1 MNRNIRRL
9 CCLLL
14 ALAMAAGSLYALAED
29 PAAAVSGEPLPEAAA
44 EPLPE
49 AAAEPLP
56 EAAAE
61 PLPEAAAEPLPE
73 AAAEPQPEAAAE
85 PLLEAAAEPLPEAA
99 EEPLPEAATEPL
111 PEAAAE
117 PLPEAAEEPLPE
129 AAEEPLPEAAAESL
143 PEAAAEPQPEATED
157 PLPEVTEGPLPEVT
171 EGPLPE
177 ETSAPEEA
185 SDAEP
190 ESDPEPE
197 KENFLLT
204 AEVDTVT
211 VTLSA
216 EGPWET
222 GWTFRFTRFPLGIAA
237 AEKALGLPETEAS
250 ANVLHR
256 IFEVSGEEAG
266 QKLKVV
272 LEKAGILAFRKD
284 HPDSDCTVRLFRI
297 TGEQEPKAESEDV
310 HFSWKEDKVTF
321 SVLPNIKYDLV
332 LIALPAPEP
341 SPAAEESASA
351 SEPAEDAPAAEPE
364 EDAPSAEPAA
374 DVPAAEPAA
383 GAPAAEAAAA
393 EAPAE
398 APAALLPAETPAE
411 APFHESVT
419 VDGIRVTVSAP
430 AGVFP
435 AGSTLQVLRV
445 SGSLEDLAEAA
456 VRERMSS
463 AEEIAASWSFD
474 ITVLSPEGEEL
485 QPANRQAVSI
495 SFAFAE
501 ASDPNLKTDIYHM
514 KESGQGALDAEL
526 LDTHTEEGSVSGTTT
541 GFSIYTLTVSYQRR
555 SVDLLPGSSMP
566 VAGMLNAVGLDG
578 VPSAVSL
585 EEGGASGCFSLRGTD
600 AASWAVQAGNEPVN
614 ASPFLKANIRDV
626 EYEIGL
632 YLLDPLEGET
642 EINYLDETGSE
653 RKLEA
658 GYSLVNCST
667 WQETEDNAGFWVV
680 KENLTLPRR
689 AVVVGNIKLI
699 LCDGCTLTAEEGIQV
714 SPGNSLTVYS
724 QHSGTGALT
733 ATAKEASGAQQATGA
748 GIGGAYS
755 ADGTGSAGTILLC
768 GGSVTA
774 AAGMDG
780 CAGIG
785 GGSKGSAVVKIL
797 GGSVTAAGKG
807 DAPGIGGT
815 GAETQVAI
823 SGGKVSASG
832 GAENASGVTGY
843 TGRTLSFLNGIQVT
857 DTSVAASSEDPSSNE
872 TDVASRAG
880 TTDANGVT
888 YAPDGS
894 VYTGV
899 STVVDN
905 KTSGVVFSSESNVS
919 EKYRKEDVPPE
930 HTPKDLR
937 SGSNQRWIEQMR
949 AHAGAVSG
957 GPMNSLAAGADA
969 PGIAGETETEVP
981 EGEALNVLL
990 ITLPR
995 SELERDDWKSLPEKA
1010 VLFSNHWTE
1019 EEDIGDA
1026 SGLLAAGMQD
1036 VRKEEYKDYWVSPAA
1051 PDTAEEVI
1059 SGFGFRG
1066 PGMTVSSPAAPGAP
1080 VGPGSV
1086 SVESGPMGPAGES
1099 APSAGPGTS
1108 VQQTGP
1114 LSPAGDTSPSAGPG
1128 AAAEETGPRSPAED
1142 TSLSSGSGASKSSP
1156 GSGNSKE
1163 SAMSA
1168 GPKEGPG
1175 NPAGSTGAARSSGQA
1190 GPTGPVRSP
1199 GQAGTEGPGGS
1210 PVLSAQ
1216 DSESLALTPED
1227 AAQWLR
1233 TEGADPNSSAIPFF
1247 LCVDRKTDAS
1257 EASAGEDV
1265 SAAALIRELEQQDL
1279 LRRTVVICAVV
1290 GDASEAAGV
1299 ALPLLVFHP
1308 DWPEGASV
1316 AEPVQPRDVLPTVLQ
1331 LGTLNSETRRK
1342 VLETLPGR
1350 DLFSLPEL
1358 LPAP

>member
-1 MNRNIRRL
+1 
-9 CCLLL
+9 
-14 ALAMAAGSLYALAED
+14 
-29 PAAAVSGEPLPEAAA
+29 
-44 EPLPE
+44 
-49 AAAEPLP
+49 
-56 EAAAE
+56 
-61 PLPEAAAEPLPE
+61 
-73 AAAEPQPEAAAE
+73 
-85 PLLEAAAEPLPEAA
+85 
-99 EEPLPEAATEPL
+99 
-111 PEAAAE
+111 
-117 PLPEAAEEPLPE
+117 
-129 AAEEPLPEAAAESL
+129 
-143 PEAAAEPQPEATED
+143 
-157 PLPEVTEGPLPEVT
+157 
-171 EGPLPE
+171 
-177 ETSAPEEA
+177 
-185 SDAEP
+185 
-190 ESDPEPE
+190 
-197 KENFLLT
+197 
-204 AEVDTVT
+204 
-211 VTLSA
+211 
-216 EGPWET
+216 
-222 GWTFRFTRFPLGIAA
+222 
-237 AEKALGLPETEAS
+237 
-250 ANVLHR
+250 
-256 IFEVSGEEAG
+256 
-266 QKLKVV
+266 
-272 LEKAGILAFRKD
+272 
-284 HPDSDCTVRLFRI
+284 
-297 TGEQEPKAESEDV
+297 
-310 HFSWKEDKVTF
+310 
-321 SVLPNIKYDLV
+321 
-332 LIALPAPEP
+332 
-341 SPAAEESASA
+341 
-351 SEPAEDAPAAEPE
+351 
-364 EDAPSAEPAA
+364 
-374 DVPAAEPAA
+374 
-383 GAPAAEAAAA
+383 
-393 EAPAE
+393 
-398 APAALLPAETPAE
+398 
-411 APFHESVT
+411 
-419 VDGIRVTVSAP
+419 
-430 AGVFP
+430 
-435 AGSTLQVLRV
+435 
-445 SGSLEDLAEAA
+445 
-456 VRERMSS
+456 
-463 AEEIAASWSFD
+463 
-474 ITVLSPEGEEL
+474 
-485 QPANRQAVSI
+485 
-495 SFAFAE
+495 
-501 ASDPNLKTDIYHM
+501 
-514 KESGQGALDAEL
+514 
-526 LDTHTEEGSVSGTTT
+526 
-541 GFSIYTLTVSYQRR
+541 
-555 SVDLLPGSSMP
+555 MP

-585 EEGGASGCFSLRGTD
+585 EEGGASGSFSLRGTD

-614 ASPFLKANIRDV
+614 ASPFLKANIRNV

-642 EINYLDETGSE
+642 EINYLDETGTE

-667 WQETEDNAGFWVV
+667 WQETDVNSGFWVV

-797 GGSVTAAGKG
+797 GGSVTATGKG

-857 DTSVAASSEDPSSNE
+857 DTSAADPSEDPSSDE

-894 VYTGV
+894 VYTGE

-905 KTSGVVFSSESNVS
+905 KTTAVVIKSDNAI
-919 EKYRKEDVPPE
+919 PE
-930 HTPKDLR
+930 GARQTAALREYTPKDPR

-957 GPMNSLAAGADA
+957 GPMDSLTAGADA
-969 PGIAGETETEVP
+969 SEGTGETET

-995 SELERDDWKSLPEKA
+995 SELEREDWKSLQEKA

-1066 PGMTVSSPAAPGAP
+1066 PGMTASSPAAPGAPGAP

-1099 APSAGPGTS
+1099 APSAGPGAS

-1128 AAAEETGPRSPAED
+1128 AAAEETGPRSPAEDTAPSAGPGGAVEETGPRSPAED

-1233 TEGADPNSSAIPFF
+1233 TEGADLNSSAVPFF
-1247 LCVDRKTDAS
+1247 LSVDRKADSS
-1257 EASAGEDV
+1257 ESSAGEGI

-1279 LRRTVVICAVV
+1279 IRRTVVICAVV
-1290 GDASEAAGV
+1290 EDAPEAGDA

>member
-1 MNRNIRRL
+1 M
-9 CCLLL
+9 
-14 ALAMAAGSLYALAED
+14 
-29 PAAAVSGEPLPEAAA
+29 AA

-49 AAAEPLP
+49 A
-56 EAAAE
+56 
-61 PLPEAAAEPLPE
+61 
-73 AAAEPQPEAAAE
+73 
-85 PLLEAAAEPLPEAA
+85 
-99 EEPLPEAATEPL
+99 
-111 PEAAAE
+111 
-117 PLPEAAEEPLPE
+117 
-129 AAEEPLPEAAAESL
+129 
-143 PEAAAEPQPEATED
+143 
-157 PLPEVTEGPLPEVT
+157 TEGPLPEVT
-171 EGPLPE
+171 EEPLPEATEEPQPEATAEPLPE

-341 SPAAEESASA
+341 SPAAEESAPA

-364 EDAPSAEPAA
+364 KDAPSAEPAT

-383 GAPAAEAAAA
+383 GAPAAEPAAEAAAA

-485 QPANRQAVSI
+485 QPADRQAVSI

-614 ASPFLKANIRDV
+614 ASPFLKANIRNV

-642 EINYLDETGSE
+642 EINYLDETGTE

-774 AAGMDG
+774 TAGMDG

-797 GGSVTAAGKG
+797 GGSVTATGKG

-832 GAENASGVTGY
+832 GAENVSGVTGY

-857 DTSVAASSEDPSSNE
+857 DTSAAASSEDPSSDE

-894 VYTGV
+894 VYTGE

-905 KTSGVVFSSESNVS
+905 KTTAVVIKSDNAI
-919 EKYRKEDVPPE
+919 PE
-930 HTPKDLR
+930 GARQTAALREYTPKDLR

-957 GPMNSLAAGADA
+957 GPMDSLTAGADA
-969 PGIAGETETEVP
+969 SDATGETET

-995 SELERDDWKSLPEKA
+995 SELEREDWKSLPEKA

-1080 VGPGSV
+1080 GAPVGPGSV

-1099 APSAGPGTS
+1099 APSAGPG
-1108 VQQTGP
+1108 
-1114 LSPAGDTSPSAGPG
+1114 
-1128 AAAEETGPRSPAED
+1128 
-1142 TSLSSGSGASKSSP
+1142 
-1156 GSGNSKE
+1156 
-1163 SAMSA
+1163 
-1168 GPKEGPG
+1168 
-1175 NPAGSTGAARSSGQA
+1175 
-1190 GPTGPVRSP
+1190 
-1199 GQAGTEGPGGS
+1199 
-1210 PVLSAQ
+1210 
-1216 DSESLALTPED
+1216 
-1227 AAQWLR
+1227 
-1233 TEGADPNSSAIPFF
+1233 
-1247 LCVDRKTDAS
+1247 
-1257 EASAGEDV
+1257 
-1265 SAAALIRELEQQDL
+1265 
-1279 LRRTVVICAVV
+1279 
-1290 GDASEAAGV
+1290 
-1299 ALPLLVFHP
+1299 
-1308 DWPEGASV
+1308 ASV
-1316 AEPVQPRDVLPTVLQ
+1316 RKPR
-1331 LGTLNSETRRK
+1331 
-1342 VLETLPGR
+1342 
-1350 DLFSLPEL
+1350 
-1358 LPAP
+1358 AP